1 MEECGAKCYLGF
13 MLFTVNLLSPIEYDA
28 RSFDFADV
36 EALEIGQ
43 ELCLLCKHGYDD
55 VIFTLTPLWSGWR
68 EAWSAE
74 EKALIEAGQP
84 VAHREGYEL
93 AIPGG
98 RYTLLQTIPA
108 EDWTA
113 LRKECYQLAGTR
125 AQGEVYVRFIKE
137 GPLECVMQLLIP
149 AP

>member
-1 MEECGAKCYLGF
+1 MEERGAKCYLGF
-13 MLFTVNLLSPIEYDA
+13 MLFTVNLLSPIEYEA

-98 RYTLLQTIPA
+98 RYTL
-108 EDWTA
+108 
-113 LRKECYQLAGTR
+113 KECYQLAGTR